1 MMAMLMAPPVA
12 MTPAATMD
20 LDYIGRF
27 GIVDGGALTG
37 KRTCSLRNRKQQ
49 CGSDADSSES
59 FIHRQSFRVFLA
71 ADQHKRTLKS
81 SGRPLALASRSIMN
95 TARH

>member
-1 MMAMLMAPPVA
+1 MMVMVTAPVA
-12 MTPAATMD
+12 MTPATAMNFHD
-20 LDYIGRF
+20 IGRF
-27 GIVDGGALTG
+27 GLVDCGALTG

-59 FIHRQSFRVFLA
+59 FIHRQSFRFFLA

-81 SGRPLALASRSIMN
+81 SGNPTLSSLSPDFCD
-95 TARH
+95 